1 MRVYR
6 MNTVKYRTIV
16 LVPPMIK
23 IGEEV
28 IVVPKLETERLILRA
43 LSPEDMDFL
52 LRHFGDEDV
61 NRYSSYENLKN
72 REEAI
77 DFYNRFIEP
86 GKPTRFR
93 LGIVLE
99 ETGELVGTLGYHNLS
114 RRDHSAEIGYDLSK
128 AYWGEGIMTEAVEAL
143 LRYGFERM
151 NLNRIEATVDSE
163 NSRSIRLLEIRF
175 HERGATQREILLQRA
190 IPR

>member
-1 MRVYR
+1 M
-6 MNTVKYRTIV
+6 
-16 LVPPMIK
+16 
-23 IGEEV
+23 GEEV
-28 IVVPKLETERLILRA
+28 IEVPRLKTERLILRA
-43 LSPEDMDFL
+43 LSLEDIDFL

-86 GKPTRFR
+86 GKSTRFR

-128 AYWGEGIMTEAVEAL
+128 VYWGKGIMTEAVVAL
-143 LRYGFERM
+143 IRYGFEQM

-163 NSRSIRLLEIRF
+163 NSRSIRLLERLGFMREGLLRERYYYKGRF
-175 HERGATQREILLQRA
+175 HDELIYSLLHRDKKDLTM
-190 IPR
+190 I